1 MTETTFTILIADR
14 NPHVREFLKREM
26 AAEGYRIRL
35 AENGKDVL
43 KWSYAPE
50 PLDLLI
56 LDPDLPD
63 VDADTLFAR
72 LADRIPALPMVIHTF
87 LSDYRVPETHPGDV
101 ALVEKR
107 GSSIESLKQIVARL
121 LIRSN
126 STRKVPVE

>member
-1 MTETTFTILIADR
+1 MTENPFTILIADR

-26 AAEGYRIRL
+26 ASEGYRIRL

-43 KWSYAPE
+43 NYSYGPE

-72 LADRIPALPMVIHTF
+72 LANRIPALPMVIHTF
-87 LSDYRVPETHPGDV
+87 LSDCSVSRDMCRNAIYI
-101 ALVEKR
+101 EKR
-107 GSSIESLKQIVARL
+107 GNSIESLKQAVAG
-121 LIRSN
+121 LIADITEPDHGVVS
-126 STRKVPVE
+126 